1 MTKPVHHRAPAILV
15 LAALT
20 LLAGDTVQ
28 VLERAFAFTVVLAAA
43 HVLFAAGLLLLPSAL
58 GAELRPLVVASS
70 LCAFVGAMA
79 GAAMQALFR
88 AWSVLDAAGNTT
100 AIEQLQ
106 ASIPL
111 RLTTMVPGILF
122 PLGLLLLALGLYRA
136 RLLGPAGSLIL
147 AAGAILFP
155 LGHAVGITSALI
167 GGDVVL
173 VAAFVLL
180 GRSRRT
186 TAAV

>member
-1 MTKPVHHRAPAILV
+1 
-15 LAALT
+15 
-20 LLAGDTVQ
+20 
-28 VLERAFAFTVVLAAA
+28 
-43 HVLFAAGLLLLPSAL
+43 
-58 GAELRPLVVASS
+58 
-70 LCAFVGAMA
+70 
-79 GAAMQALFR
+79 
-88 AWSVLDAAGNTT
+88 VLDAAGNTT